1 MPNELNL
8 SEEQL
13 EFLKKHRFYY
23 CEESFPYVTGVI
35 GRNTPEFYNKESIEQ
50 LIEEIK
56 RFGKP
61 LEDSSA
67 IQFRNKEG
75 EYYKVIRHNLQHI
88 RKNASYIDKTCPI
101 RLKNIIKE
109 DEKVLVVVS
118 RYTGDF
124 GDGNQFIDSYY
135 KNVEDAQKGLIPY
148 LENLKKEHQEQLGY
162 IEDILKE
169 IK

>member
-1 MPNELNL
+1 MSNQLNL

-23 CEESFPYVTGVI
+23 TEEESFPYVTGVI

-61 LEDSSA
+61 LEDSSS

-88 RKNASYIDKTCPI
+88 RKNASYIDKECHI
-101 RLKNIIKE
+101 FVKNIIKE

-124 GDGNQFIDSYY
+124 GDDSI
-135 KNVEDAQKGLIPY
+135 A
-148 LENLKKEHQEQLGY
+148 
-162 IEDILKE
+162 
-169 IK
+169 